1 MTPSENQRRSE
12 EADAILDLV
21 AAVEAVRASR
31 DSDVRFLVG
40 GRLDATFHDLLVST
54 VARAV
59 TAADR
64 PLPVEL
70 GGLSAH
76 TWVEVRRRA
85 REHAGQTVEVPGRSS
100 HLPRHAAEIVPVPVD
115 PVPVEA
121 RNVELV
127 EAFGALLDADD
138 AVYGQGHSARVL
150 ATARDMALRAVMP
163 A

>member
-1 MTPSENQRRSE
+1 MTPSEHQRRAE

-21 AAVEAVRASR
+21 AAVEAVRAGR

-40 GRLDATFHDLLVST
+40 GRLDPTFHDLLVST

-59 TAADR
+59 AAADR

-85 REHAGQTVEVPGRSS
+85 REHAGEIVRIPGASS
-100 HLPRHAAEIVPVPVD
+100 HLPRHAVEVVPASVD
-115 PVPVEA
+115 PIPVQA
-121 RNVELV
+121 RNAELV

-138 AVYGQGHSARVL
+138 AVHGQGHSARVL
-150 ATARDMALRAVMP
+150 ATARDMALRAVLP

>member
-1 MTPSENQRRSE
+1 MTPLENQRRSQ

-21 AAVEAVRASR
+21 AAVEAVRSGR
-31 DSDVRFLVG
+31 DSDVRFLVD

-59 TAADR
+59 AAADR

-85 REHAGQTVEVPGRSS
+85 REHAGATAELGGPAP
-100 HLPRHAAEIVPVPVD
+100 HLPRHVAETVPAAVD
-115 PVPVEA
+115 PVPVQA

-138 AVYGQGHSARVL
+138 AVHGQGHSARVL
-150 ATARDMALRAVMP
+150 ATARDMALRAVLP